1 MTAAQKLLCRI
12 AGVTSVALL
21 SVPAFAADADFDV
34 SSLIAML
41 QLVLAAVAL
50 VGTTLLTIYA
60 VAKGYKVIKAAF

>member
-1 MTAAQKLLCRI
+1 MTTAQKLYWRI
-12 AGVTSVALL
+12 AGATSVALL
-21 SVPAFAADADFDV
+21 SVPAFAEGETFDV
-34 SSLIAML
+34 TSLIAML

>member
-34 SSLIAML
+34 TSLIAML
-41 QLVLAAVAL
+41 QLVLAAVPSS
-50 VGTTLLTIYA
+50 VPPC
-60 VAKGYKVIKAAF
+60 